1 MDKEKH
7 FYSYIIAAA
16 CFSIQGIGTGTYFA
30 FGVFFNPLI
39 VEFGWS
45 RSTISGASS
54 VAFLLMGLLGMYVG
68 RLNDR
73 IGPRRLMTVT
83 GLFFGFGLYLMSR
96 LNEIWQLYVFYGL
109 IVGIGLSSIDVIALS
124 TIARWFSKNRGA
136 VTGIVKV
143 GAGVGQLAIPLV
155 ASLLIVNYGW
165 RAAYV
170 IIAIAVGFSLVLV
183 AQVLRRDPGLAGS
196 ISDQELKSSED
207 KPDVVDGGLSF
218 DESIHTRQFRTIC
231 AINFTIVFCFLT
243 VIVHAVPHAQDLGIS
258 ATKAAIV
265 LSSIGG
271 ISMAGR
277 FLIGIAIDRF
287 GSKRAMGIG
296 SFLLISALLWLQ
308 VADQMWMLYLFAV
321 IYGLA
326 HGSFFTTL
334 SPIVAE
340 FFGTKAHGVLF
351 GVVAFC
357 GTVGGAT
364 GPIFAGYVFDHTG
377 GYDLAFW
384 ISTLMSALAFLLVL
398 SLKPIDIQ
406 KDLQGKV
413 APP

>member
-1 MDKEKH
+1 
-7 FYSYIIAAA
+7 
-16 CFSIQGIGTGTYFA
+16 
-30 FGVFFNPLI
+30 V
-39 VEFGWS
+39 
-45 RSTISGASS
+45 
-54 VAFLLMGLLGMYVG
+54 
-68 RLNDR
+68 
-73 IGPRRLMTVT
+73 
-83 GLFFGFGLYLMSR
+83 
-96 LNEIWQLYVFYGL
+96 
-109 IVGIGLSSIDVIALS
+109 
-124 TIARWFSKNRGA
+124 

-183 AQVLRRDPGLAGS
+183 AQVLRRDPGPAGS
-196 ISDQELKSSED
+196 ISDQELKSCED

-218 DESIHTRQFRTIC
+218 HESINTRQFRTMC

-243 VIVHAVPHAQDLGIS
+243 VIVHVVPHAQDLGIS
-258 ATKAAIV
+258 ATRAAIV

-271 ISMAGR
+271 VSMAGR

-326 HGSFFTTL
+326 HGSFFTAL